1 MSATSVSEIAIKLGL
16 DDASMVAGL
25 SRAKSQAHNWSK
37 DMVKL
42 MTVSG
47 KVELGDVLAQ
57 NKILEGV
64 NKLAEQS
71 LKEQISL
78 TQKLAAERDNAY
90 NTAHK
95 AASTSIADQE
105 KLRQI
110 ELDALKTAIL
120 RRGEE
125 ERIANLKQ
133 ATANASG
140 VMVQGMSVS
149 GTKVSMIDTMNTFY
163 VEQRKQADDIL
174 KLERE
179 NNVEL
184 QKQIAARITLRNIRM
199 SEQGAIDKRNTASQ
213 ENEAKREAIMLLKSA
228 EGETNKLLKLD
239 TRLRQEAM
247 EFKKVL
253 DAANLSLTDRN
264 AIVQRFLAAQAA
276 IRKEAVGLSPQE
288 LALQKRDNDLK
299 RDAIAL
305 KNLIA
310 SAEQRHTI
318 RLAEYND
325 MLKATLITQEEY
337 DRAVQHSLMVR
348 DASNKGFGAMSGAL
362 TQASFA
368 AEDFIQ
374 VLSMGGGLNMALMS
388 ASNNLSMV
396 ARALAPTSGAI
407 GALVGVGIPALL
419 IGLGMAATHFLKTK
433 DAAEE
438 MKKAMDEVN
447 ERFKDFGKMTQL
459 RLKMQ
464 FNTEDTK
471 AISDVNAL
479 EEQRTALLREEKQLK
494 IELTKQDVVRDAKN
508 KAAIES
514 MLGGEEALA
523 EMRDILDRSIQNG
536 NEEQR
541 STSRATK
548 ALLDAAMAAA
558 VQGKGITALEK
569 LKELYDSLP
578 SAAET
583 FFVGAD
589 YSAPG
594 YDPALINA
602 LDDLFGGGMLGTEVD
617 VKRMQELLDTLVDPT
632 IELTD
637 EQRKQLEITQALLD
651 LKMREQEIIDETMQR
666 SRSASERAAL
676 DLKNKQ
682 EEISF
687 MMQANDLEK
696 EKLSIQQQQMEFMGI
711 QEGDLSSLSAAQA
724 AAGIEFLKVYA
735 DNLGKDI
742 AETQKAGMPTA
753 QGALEQDALKAQ
765 ANAFDQVLKAATKK
779 PDPQLERSN
788 KLLEAIREAIANGG
802 TFQFVQ

>member
-25 SRAKSQAHNWSK
+25 SRAKTHVKGWASDMSNTAFFSAMTGGPDLGKIAADKAKNVADTLSSRTSEKQALTELLSLIKSTYSETDRLLALNIRLKQDYEAFNATLEKANLTSAERNKLTNDFIEAQNRIRSQA
-37 DMVKL
+37 
-42 MTVSG
+42 
-47 KVELGDVLAQ
+47 
-57 NKILEGV
+57 EGP
-64 NKLAEQS
+64 S
-71 LKEQISL
+71 
-78 TQKLAAERDNAY
+78 
-90 NTAHK
+90 
-95 AASTSIADQE
+95 
-105 KLRQI
+105 RQ
-110 ELDALKTAIL
+110 
-120 RRGEE
+120 
-125 ERIANLKQ
+125 
-133 ATANASG
+133 
-140 VMVQGMSVS
+140 
-149 GTKVSMIDTMNTFY
+149 
-163 VEQRKQADDIL
+163 
-174 KLERE
+174 
-179 NNVEL
+179 
-184 QKQIAARITLRNIRM
+184 TL
-199 SEQGAIDKRNTASQ
+199 
-213 ENEAKREAIMLLKSA
+213 ENEAKREAIMLLKDA

-253 DAANLSLTDRN
+253 DAANLSLTERN

-276 IRKEAVGLSPQE
+276 IRKEATGLSPQE

-318 RLAEYND
+318 RLAEYNE

-337 DRAVQHSLMVR
+337 DRAVQHSLMVK
-348 DASNKGFGAMSGAL
+348 DASAKGFGAMSGAM

-419 IGLGMAATHFLKTK
+419 ISLGMAATHFLKTK
-433 DAAEE
+433 DAVEE
-438 MKKAMDEVN
+438 LKKAMEEVN
-447 ERFKDFGKMTQL
+447 DRFKDFGKMSQL
-459 RLKMQ
+459 RLKIQ
-464 FNTEDTK
+464 FNTEDIK
-471 AISDVNAL
+471 AISELNAL

-494 IELTKQDVVRDAKN
+494 VVLLKQDMERGAKN
-508 KAAIES
+508 RAAFES
-514 MLGGEEALA
+514 LLGGEDALNELRNYLHRAISQGTDEQVEAAKKLSKLLSQA
-523 EMRDILDRSIQNG
+523 EQAATLGQHQNTI
-536 NEEQR
+536 N
-541 STSRATK
+541 
-548 ALLDAAMAAA
+548 ALR
-558 VQGKGITALEK
+558 
-569 LKELYDSLP
+569 ELYSLLP
-578 SAAET
+578 SALEST
-583 FFVGAD
+583 IPGALLTGNLGLD
-589 YSAPG
+589 GIDITWADNLKSIFN
-594 YDPALINA
+594 DPASIDA
-602 LDDLFGGGMLGTEVD
+602 LDKLFGGGVLGYTENAALM
-617 VKRMQELLDTLVDPT
+617 KELSDALVNPA

-666 SRSASERAAL
+666 SRSASEHAAL

-711 QEGDLSSLSAAQA
+711 QEGDLSNLSAAQA

-802 TFQFVQ
+802 TIQFVQ